1 MSRRG
6 TKEARISDNRYF
18 YVMGE
23 GWYVLT
29 REGESGPYLKK
40 SGAIDFVEA
49 VMTGSKSIDDET
61 IPNPTSAGI

>member
-1 MSRRG
+1 MIRLGS
-6 TKEARISDNRYF
+6 KEARVSDDRYF

-49 VMTGSKSIDDET
+49 VMTGSKSIDYKT
-61 IPNPTSAGI
+61 I

>member
-1 MSRRG
+1 MFRHG
-6 TKEARISDNRYF
+6 TKVERISDSRYF

-40 SGAIDFVEA
+40 SDAIDFVEA
-49 VMTGSKSIDDET
+49 VMTGSKSIVYDTVLNLDSSEF
-61 IPNPTSAGI
+61 